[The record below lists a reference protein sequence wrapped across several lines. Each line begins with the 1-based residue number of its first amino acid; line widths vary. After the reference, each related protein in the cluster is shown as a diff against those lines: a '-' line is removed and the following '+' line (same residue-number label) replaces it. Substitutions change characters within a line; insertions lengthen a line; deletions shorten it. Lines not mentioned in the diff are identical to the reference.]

1 MQLLGIVTTLQVI
14 RERHGC
20 PISAID
26 NRFLMLFVPLVDIV
40 RDFFPRHSRQ
50 ACQGLPSFSFIGYLL
65 LTVREQSGRELKLT
79 IHVHLMLKLRISGAK
94 LILSI
99 CPHGLHITHLC
110 RLNFLILLFLISMN
124 LPPGVPNSKPK
135 VLSSLSALPEHLLS
149 PMICV
154 SFRNITLSYAEVLA
168 YGLCPK
174 FLISTNSRSAQSSAQ
189 IPLNMSLCRYLFVDF
204 RTSVVLTALQVLL
217 YLAAAT

>member
-1 MQLLGIVTTLQVI
+1 
-14 RERHGC
+14 
-20 PISAID
+20 
-26 NRFLMLFVPLVDIV
+26 
-40 RDFFPRHSRQ
+40 
-50 ACQGLPSFSFIGYLL
+50 
-65 LTVREQSGRELKLT
+65 
-79 IHVHLMLKLRISGAK
+79 MLKLRISGAK

-217 YLAAAT
+217 YLAAATWWEWGLQLILAWRVNPAVLSPHTMYFTPHTIIIVK